1 MWLLGSSSPM
11 LSNERN
17 PLTFISRW
25 SSLAPASTSRILQTL
40 LVHVSGHLVTSHW
53 PLLPINIWIMLYTSM
68 SIQSSSP
75 YFLGWWQRGVG
86 LSCKIQFLHKLG
98 HILLFVLL
106 CWGCYSHWSHNM
118 DLLVFQVIIFHDN
131 SVDKVHSSF
140 WINYSLSLFF
150 CVVYPKCNWNI
161 LIEVVLLHVT
171 RFQYY
176 FWLCKLIEGTLSSD
190 CRSQTLYSTVSR
202 YNPIWESSFPSH
214 FGE

>member
-25 SSLAPASTSRILQTL
+25 SSLAPASTFRILQTL

-75 YFLGWWQRGVG
+75 YSLGWWQRGVG

-118 DLLVFQVIIFHDN
+118 DLLVLCISRLLFSMTTLLTKFIVASESTIASVCSFVLYTQSVTEIF
-131 SVDKVHSSF
+131 
-140 WINYSLSLFF
+140 
-150 CVVYPKCNWNI
+150 
-161 LIEVVLLHVT
+161 
-171 RFQYY
+171 
-176 FWLCKLIEGTLSSD
+176 
-190 CRSQTLYSTVSR
+190 
-202 YNPIWESSFPSH
+202 
-214 FGE
+214 